1 MQDEGASAA
10 STAKA
15 DPNAATKKGL
25 TVGFLPKQ
33 VNNPYFTSADK
44 GGEAAL
50 TDLGSKYKEV
60 GPSSATDTAGQVSYV
75 NTLTQQQVN
84 AMAVSAQD
92 PGALCTALK
101 QAMKNDIKVVT
112 YDSDTKADCRN
123 AFVSQA
129 SAEDLGRTEVQLL
142 AEQIGYKGEIAI
154 LSAAQTATNQNTWI
168 DFMKDELKDPKYKNI
183 KLVKVAYGNDDA
195 QQSFQQTQG
204 LLQEY
209 PNLKGIISPT
219 TVGIKA
225 AAQYLSGSKYKGKVK
240 LTGLGTPND
249 MRKYVKNGTVEGFE
263 LWDPSK
269 LGALAAQTAVAL
281 VSGQITGKEGETF
294 KAERHHV
301 HHRQGRRDQPRQ
313 ADRVHRQ
320 EHRPVQL
327 LVAERYFMQRVCF
340 LLKVR
345 QDKLAEYRER
355 HAAVWPEMLEALSAT
370 GWHNYSLFLR
380 DDGLLVGYL
389 ETEDFEAAK
398 AGMEAAE
405 VNARWQ
411 AEMGE
416 FFESLDGA
424 RPDEAMK
431 PLTEVFHLA

>member
-1 MQDEGASAA
+1 MRKSTLRRSCAALATATSLALALTACGGTTKKDVADEGASAA
-10 STAKA
+10 TTGKA

-44 GGEAAL
+44 GGEKAL
-50 TDLGSKYKEV
+50 KELGSSYKEV

-75 NTLTQQQVN
+75 NTLTQQQVD

-112 YDSDTKADCRN
+112 YDSDTTPDCRN

-142 AEQIGYKGEIAI
+142 AKQIDYKGEIAI

-168 DFMKDELKDPKYKNI
+168 DFMKDELKKPEYKNM
-183 KLVKVAYGNDDA
+183 KLVKTAYGNDDA

-263 LWDPSK
+263 LWDPAK
-269 LGALAAQTAVAL
+269 LGELAARTAVAL
-281 VSGQITGKEGETF
+281 SSGQITGKEGETF
-294 KAERHHV
+294 KA
-301 HHRQGRRDQPRQ
+301 G
-313 ADRVHRQ
+313 
-320 EHRPVQL
+320 
-327 LVAERYFMQRVCF
+327 
-340 LLKVR
+340 
-345 QDKLAEYRER
+345 
-355 HAAVWPEMLEALSAT
+355 S
-370 GWHNYSLFLR
+370 
-380 DDGLLVGYL
+380 
-389 ETEDFEAAK
+389 
-398 AGMEAAE
+398 
-405 VNARWQ
+405 
-411 AEMGE
+411 MGE
-416 FFESLDGA
+416 YTIGKDGVISLG
-424 RPDEAMK
+424 K
-431 PLTEVFHLA
+431 PTVFDAKNIDQFNF

>member
-1 MQDEGASAA
+1 MRKSSLRRACVALAAVSSLALAATACGGTTKEDVKDESTGSAA
-10 STAKA
+10 SAGKA

-44 GGEAAL
+44 GGEDAL
-50 TDLGSKYKEV
+50 KELGSSYKEV
-60 GPSSATDTAGQVSYV
+60 GPSSATDTSGQVSYV
-75 NTLTQQQVN
+75 NTLTQQQVD

-168 DFMKDELKDPKYKNI
+168 DFMKEELKDAKYKDI

-263 LWDPSK
+263 LWDPAK
-269 LGALAAQTAVAL
+269 LGELAARTAVAL

-294 KAERHHV
+294 TAGDMGSYTIGKDGVINLGKPTVFDAKNI
-301 HHRQGRRDQPRQ
+301 DQ
-313 ADRVHRQ
+313 
-320 EHRPVQL
+320 
-327 LVAERYFMQRVCF
+327 F
-340 LLKVR
+340 
-345 QDKLAEYRER
+345 
-355 HAAVWPEMLEALSAT
+355 
-370 GWHNYSLFLR
+370 
-380 DDGLLVGYL
+380 
-389 ETEDFEAAK
+389 DF
-398 AGMEAAE
+398 
-405 VNARWQ
+405 
-411 AEMGE
+411 
-416 FFESLDGA
+416 
-424 RPDEAMK
+424 
-431 PLTEVFHLA
+431 

>member
-1 MQDEGASAA
+1 MRKATLRRSCAALAAVTSFALAATACGGTTKEDVQNDSASASA
-10 STAKA
+10 TGKA
-15 DPNAATKKGL
+15 DPNAELKKGL

-50 TDLGSKYKEV
+50 KELGSSYKEV
-60 GPSSATDTAGQVSYV
+60 GPSSATDTSGQVNYV
-75 NTLTQQQVN
+75 NTLTQQQVD

-101 QAMKNDIKVVT
+101 QAMSNDIKVVT
-112 YDSDTKADCRN
+112 YDSDTKPECRN

-154 LSAAQTATNQNTWI
+154 LSAAQTATNQNIWI
-168 DFMKDELKDPKYKNI
+168 DFMKDELKDPKYKDI
-183 KLVKVAYGNDDA
+183 KLVKVAYGDDDA
-195 QQSFQQTQG
+195 QKSFQQTQG

-249 MRKYVKNGTVEGFE
+249 MRKYVKDGTVEGFE
-263 LWDPSK
+263 LWDPAK
-269 LGALAAQTAVAL
+269 LGELAARTAVAL

-294 KAERHHV
+294 
-301 HHRQGRRDQPRQ
+301 
-313 ADRVHRQ
+313 
-320 EHRPVQL
+320 
-327 LVAERYFMQRVCF
+327 
-340 LLKVR
+340 
-345 QDKLAEYRER
+345 
-355 HAAVWPEMLEALSAT
+355 T
-370 GWHNYSLFLR
+370 
-380 DDGLLVGYL
+380 
-389 ETEDFEAAK
+389 
-398 AGMEAAE
+398 AGD
-405 VNARWQ
+405 
-411 AEMGE
+411 MGE
-416 FFESLDGA
+416 YTIGKDGVISLG
-424 RPDEAMK
+424 K
-431 PLTEVFHLA
+431 PTVFTKDNIDKFDF

>member
-1 MQDEGASAA
+1 MRRSTLRRSCAALATATSLALALTACGGTTKKDVANEGGSAA
-10 STAKA
+10 TAGKA

-44 GGEAAL
+44 GGEKAL
-50 TDLGSKYKEV
+50 KELGSSYKEV

-75 NTLTQQQVN
+75 NTLTQQQVD

-112 YDSDTKADCRN
+112 YDSDTTPDCRN

-142 AEQIGYKGEIAI
+142 AKQIDYKGEIAI

-168 DFMKDELKDPKYKNI
+168 DFMKDELKKPEYKNM
-183 KLVKVAYGNDDA
+183 KLVKTAYGNDDA

-249 MRKYVKNGTVEGFE
+249 MRKYVKNGTVEAFE
-263 LWDPSK
+263 LWDPAK
-269 LGALAAQTAVAL
+269 LGELAARTAVAL
-281 VSGQITGKEGETF
+281 SSGQITGKEGETF
-294 KAERHHV
+294 KA
-301 HHRQGRRDQPRQ
+301 G
-313 ADRVHRQ
+313 
-320 EHRPVQL
+320 
-327 LVAERYFMQRVCF
+327 
-340 LLKVR
+340 
-345 QDKLAEYRER
+345 
-355 HAAVWPEMLEALSAT
+355 S
-370 GWHNYSLFLR
+370 
-380 DDGLLVGYL
+380 
-389 ETEDFEAAK
+389 
-398 AGMEAAE
+398 
-405 VNARWQ
+405 
-411 AEMGE
+411 MGE
-416 FFESLDGA
+416 YTIGKDGVISLG
-424 RPDEAMK
+424 K
-431 PLTEVFHLA
+431 PTVFDAKNIDQFNF

>member
-1 MQDEGASAA
+1 MRKSTLRRSCAALATATSLALALTACGATTEKDVADEGASAA
-10 STAKA
+10 TAGKA

-44 GGEAAL
+44 GGEKAL
-50 TDLGSKYKEV
+50 KELGSSYKEV

-75 NTLTQQQVN
+75 NTLTQQQVD

-112 YDSDTKADCRN
+112 YDSDTTPDCRN

-142 AEQIGYKGEIAI
+142 AKQIDYKGEIAI

-168 DFMKDELKDPKYKNI
+168 DFMKDELKKPEYKNM
-183 KLVKVAYGNDDA
+183 KLVKTAYGNDDA

-263 LWDPSK
+263 LWDPAK
-269 LGALAAQTAVAL
+269 LGELAARTAVAL
-281 VSGQITGKEGETF
+281 SSGQITGKEGETF
-294 KAERHHV
+294 KA
-301 HHRQGRRDQPRQ
+301 G
-313 ADRVHRQ
+313 
-320 EHRPVQL
+320 
-327 LVAERYFMQRVCF
+327 
-340 LLKVR
+340 
-345 QDKLAEYRER
+345 
-355 HAAVWPEMLEALSAT
+355 S
-370 GWHNYSLFLR
+370 
-380 DDGLLVGYL
+380 
-389 ETEDFEAAK
+389 
-398 AGMEAAE
+398 
-405 VNARWQ
+405 
-411 AEMGE
+411 MGE
-416 FFESLDGA
+416 YTIGKDGVISLG
-424 RPDEAMK
+424 K
-431 PLTEVFHLA
+431 PTVFDAKNIDQFNF

>member
-1 MQDEGASAA
+1 MRKSSIRRTGVALAAVTSLALAATACGGTTKEDVSKDGASAA
-10 STAKA
+10 ATGKA
-15 DPNAATKKGL
+15 DAGAELKKGL
-25 TVGFLPKQ
+25 TIGFLPKQ

-44 GGEAAL
+44 GGEKAVKE
-50 TDLGSKYKEV
+50 LGSTYKEV
-60 GPSSATDTAGQVSYV
+60 GPSSATDTSGQVSYV
-75 NTLTQQQVN
+75 NTLTQQQVD

-154 LSAAQTATNQNTWI
+154 LSAAQTATNQNVWI
-168 DFMKDELKDPKYKNI
+168 DFMEEELKDPKYKDM
-183 KLVKVAYGNDDA
+183 KLVKVAYGDDDA
-195 QQSFQQTQG
+195 QKSFQQTQG

-263 LWDPSK
+263 LWDPAK
-269 LGALAAQTAVAL
+269 LGELAARTSVAL
-281 VSGQITGKEGETF
+281 VSGQITGKEGESF
-294 KAERHHV
+294 KA
-301 HHRQGRRDQPRQ
+301 GD
-313 ADRVHRQ
+313 
-320 EHRPVQL
+320 
-327 LVAERYFMQRVCF
+327 
-340 LLKVR
+340 
-345 QDKLAEYRER
+345 
-355 HAAVWPEMLEALSAT
+355 
-370 GWHNYSLFLR
+370 
-380 DDGLLVGYL
+380 
-389 ETEDFEAAK
+389 
-398 AGMEAAE
+398 
-405 VNARWQ
+405 
-411 AEMGE
+411 MGE
-416 FFESLDGA
+416 FTIGKDGVINLG
-424 RPDEAMK
+424 K
-431 PLTEVFHLA
+431 PTVFNKENIDQFNF

>member
-1 MQDEGASAA
+1 MRKSTLRRSCAALATATSLALALTACGGTTKKDVANEGGSAA
-10 STAKA
+10 AAGKA
-15 DPNAATKKGL
+15 DPDAATKKGL

-44 GGEAAL
+44 GGEKAL
-50 TDLGSKYKEV
+50 KELGSSYKEV

-75 NTLTQQQVN
+75 NTLTQQQVD

-112 YDSDTKADCRN
+112 YDSDTTADCRN

-142 AEQIGYKGEIAI
+142 AKQLDYKGEIAI

-168 DFMKDELKDPKYKNI
+168 DFMKDELKKPEYKNM
-183 KLVKVAYGNDDA
+183 KLVKTAYGNDDA

-249 MRKYVKNGTVEGFE
+249 MRKYVKNGTVEAFE
-263 LWDPSK
+263 LWDPAK
-269 LGALAAQTAVAL
+269 LGELAARTAVAL
-281 VSGQITGKEGETF
+281 SSGQITGKEGETF
-294 KAERHHV
+294 KA
-301 HHRQGRRDQPRQ
+301 G
-313 ADRVHRQ
+313 
-320 EHRPVQL
+320 
-327 LVAERYFMQRVCF
+327 
-340 LLKVR
+340 
-345 QDKLAEYRER
+345 
-355 HAAVWPEMLEALSAT
+355 S
-370 GWHNYSLFLR
+370 
-380 DDGLLVGYL
+380 
-389 ETEDFEAAK
+389 
-398 AGMEAAE
+398 
-405 VNARWQ
+405 
-411 AEMGE
+411 MGE
-416 FFESLDGA
+416 FTIGKDGVISLG
-424 RPDEAMK
+424 K
-431 PLTEVFHLA
+431 PTVFDAKNIDQFNF

>member
-1 MQDEGASAA
+1 MRKSSLRRACAALAAGTSLALALTACGGTTKNNSKSDDAGAT

-15 DPNAATKKGL
+15 DPNAALKKGL

-44 GGEAAL
+44 GGEKAL
-50 TDLGSKYKEV
+50 TELGSKYKEV

-101 QAMKNDIKVVT
+101 QAMKNNIKVVT
-112 YDSDTKADCRN
+112 YDSDTKPECRN

-129 SAEDLGRTEVQLL
+129 GAEDLGRTEVQLL
-142 AEQIGYKGEIAI
+142 AQQIGYKGEIAI
-154 LSAAQTATNQNTWI
+154 LSAAQTATNQNVWI
-168 DFMKDELKDPKYKNI
+168 DFMKKELADPKYKNI

-204 LLQEY
+204 LLQQY
-209 PNLKGIISPT
+209 PDLKGIISPT

-269 LGALAAQTAVAL
+269 LGDLAARTAVAL
-281 VSGQITGKEGETF
+281 ASGQITGKEGETF
-294 KAERHHV
+294 KAGSTTYTIGKDGV
-301 HHRQGRRDQPRQ
+301 ITLGKPTVFNAKNIDQ
-313 ADRVHRQ
+313 
-320 EHRPVQL
+320 
-327 LVAERYFMQRVCF
+327 FNF
-340 LLKVR
+340 
-345 QDKLAEYRER
+345 
-355 HAAVWPEMLEALSAT
+355 
-370 GWHNYSLFLR
+370 
-380 DDGLLVGYL
+380 
-389 ETEDFEAAK
+389 
-398 AGMEAAE
+398 
-405 VNARWQ
+405 
-411 AEMGE
+411 
-416 FFESLDGA
+416 
-424 RPDEAMK
+424 
-431 PLTEVFHLA
+431 

>member
-1 MQDEGASAA
+1 MRKSTLRRTCAALAAVTSLALAATACGGTTKSDVKKESTGSAA
-10 STAKA
+10 SAGKA

-50 TDLGSKYKEV
+50 KELGSKYKEV
-60 GPSSATDTAGQVSYV
+60 GPSSATDTSGQVSYV
-75 NTLTQQQVN
+75 NTLTQQQVD

-101 QAMKNDIKVVT
+101 QAMSNDIKVVT
-112 YDSDTKADCRN
+112 YDSDTNPECRN

-154 LSAAQTATNQNTWI
+154 LSAAQTATNQNIWI
-168 DFMKDELKDPKYKNI
+168 DFMKDELKDPKYKDI
-183 KLVKVAYGNDDA
+183 KLVKTAYGNDDA

-249 MRKYVKNGTVEGFE
+249 MRKYVKNGTVEAFE

-294 KAERHHV
+294 KAGGTSYTIGKDGV
-301 HHRQGRRDQPRQ
+301 ISLGKPTVFDAKNIDQ
-313 ADRVHRQ
+313 
-320 EHRPVQL
+320 
-327 LVAERYFMQRVCF
+327 FNF
-340 LLKVR
+340 
-345 QDKLAEYRER
+345 
-355 HAAVWPEMLEALSAT
+355 
-370 GWHNYSLFLR
+370 
-380 DDGLLVGYL
+380 
-389 ETEDFEAAK
+389 
-398 AGMEAAE
+398 
-405 VNARWQ
+405 
-411 AEMGE
+411 
-416 FFESLDGA
+416 
-424 RPDEAMK
+424 
-431 PLTEVFHLA
+431 

>member
-1 MQDEGASAA
+1 MRKSSLRRACAALAAVTSLALAATACGGTTKEDVKNESTGAAA
-10 STAKA
+10 AGGKA

-50 TDLGSKYKEV
+50 KELGSSYKEV
-60 GPSSATDTAGQVSYV
+60 GPSSATDTSGQVSYV
-75 NTLTQQQVN
+75 NTLTQQQVD

-101 QAMKNDIKVVT
+101 QAMSNDIKVVT
-112 YDSDTKADCRN
+112 YDSDTNPECRN

-154 LSAAQTATNQNTWI
+154 LSAAQTATNQNIWI
-168 DFMKDELKDPKYKNI
+168 DFMKDELKDPKYKDI

-249 MRKYVKNGTVEGFE
+249 MRKYVKNGTVDAFE
-263 LWDPSK
+263 LWDPAK

-294 KAERHHV
+294 KAGGTSYTIGKDGV
-301 HHRQGRRDQPRQ
+301 ISLGKPTVFDAKNIDQ
-313 ADRVHRQ
+313 
-320 EHRPVQL
+320 
-327 LVAERYFMQRVCF
+327 FNF
-340 LLKVR
+340 
-345 QDKLAEYRER
+345 
-355 HAAVWPEMLEALSAT
+355 
-370 GWHNYSLFLR
+370 
-380 DDGLLVGYL
+380 
-389 ETEDFEAAK
+389 
-398 AGMEAAE
+398 
-405 VNARWQ
+405 
-411 AEMGE
+411 
-416 FFESLDGA
+416 
-424 RPDEAMK
+424 
-431 PLTEVFHLA
+431 

>member
-1 MQDEGASAA
+1 MRTSTLRRTCATLAAVTSLALAATACGGTTKEDVKSDSTGSAA
-10 STAKA
+10 SAGKA
-15 DPNAATKKGL
+15 DPNAPLKKGL

-33 VNNPYFTSADK
+33 VNNPYFTTADK
-44 GGEAAL
+44 GGEKAVKE
-50 TDLGSKYKEV
+50 LGSSYKEV
-60 GPSSATDTAGQVSYV
+60 GPSSATDTSGQVSYV
-75 NTLTQQQVN
+75 NTLTQQQVD

-101 QAMKNDIKVVT
+101 QAMKNGIKVVT
-112 YDSDTKADCRN
+112 YDSDTNPDCRN

-154 LSAAQTATNQNTWI
+154 LSAAQTATNQNIWI
-168 DFMKDELKDPKYKNI
+168 DFMKEELKDPKYKDI

-263 LWDPSK
+263 LWDPAK
-269 LGALAAQTAVAL
+269 LGELAARTAVAL
-281 VSGQITGKEGETF
+281 SSGQITGKEGETF
-294 KAERHHV
+294 
-301 HHRQGRRDQPRQ
+301 
-313 ADRVHRQ
+313 
-320 EHRPVQL
+320 
-327 LVAERYFMQRVCF
+327 
-340 LLKVR
+340 
-345 QDKLAEYRER
+345 
-355 HAAVWPEMLEALSAT
+355 T
-370 GWHNYSLFLR
+370 
-380 DDGLLVGYL
+380 
-389 ETEDFEAAK
+389 
-398 AGMEAAE
+398 AGA
-405 VNARWQ
+405 
-411 AEMGE
+411 MGE
-416 FFESLDGA
+416 YTIGKDGVISLG
-424 RPDEAMK
+424 K
-431 PLTEVFHLA
+431 PTVFDAKNIDQFNF

>member
-1 MQDEGASAA
+1 MRRTSLRRACAAVAAVSSLALALTACGGTTKEDVKSENTGAAA
-10 STAKA
+10 SGGKA
-15 DPNAATKKGL
+15 DPNAALKKGL

-33 VNNPYFTSADK
+33 VNNPYFTSSDK

-50 TDLGSKYKEV
+50 KELGSSYKEV
-60 GPSSATDTAGQVSYV
+60 GPSSATDTSGQVNYV
-75 NTLTQQQVN
+75 NTLTQQRVD

-92 PGALCTALK
+92 PGALCPALK

-112 YDSDTKADCRN
+112 YDSDTTADCRN

-168 DFMKDELKDPKYKNI
+168 DFMKEELKDPKYKDV
-183 KLVKVAYGNDDA
+183 KLVKVAYGDDDA
-195 QQSFQQTQG
+195 QKSFQQTQG

-249 MRKYVKNGTVEGFE
+249 MRKYVKNGTVDGFE
-263 LWDPSK
+263 LWDPAK
-269 LGALAAQTAVAL
+269 LGELAARTAVAL

-294 KAERHHV
+294 TAGDMGSYTIGKDGV
-301 HHRQGRRDQPRQ
+301 ISLGKPTVFDKKNIDQ
-313 ADRVHRQ
+313 
-320 EHRPVQL
+320 
-327 LVAERYFMQRVCF
+327 FNF
-340 LLKVR
+340 
-345 QDKLAEYRER
+345 
-355 HAAVWPEMLEALSAT
+355 
-370 GWHNYSLFLR
+370 
-380 DDGLLVGYL
+380 
-389 ETEDFEAAK
+389 
-398 AGMEAAE
+398 
-405 VNARWQ
+405 
-411 AEMGE
+411 
-416 FFESLDGA
+416 
-424 RPDEAMK
+424 
-431 PLTEVFHLA
+431 

>member
-1 MQDEGASAA
+1 MRKSTLRRSCAALATATSLALALTACGGTTKKDVADEGASAA
-10 STAKA
+10 TAGKA

-44 GGEAAL
+44 GGEKAL
-50 TDLGSKYKEV
+50 KELGSSYKEV

-75 NTLTQQQVN
+75 NTLTQQQVD

-112 YDSDTKADCRN
+112 YDSDTTPDCRN

-142 AEQIGYKGEIAI
+142 AKQIDYKGEIAI

-168 DFMKDELKDPKYKNI
+168 DFMKDELKKPEYKNM
-183 KLVKVAYGNDDA
+183 KLVKTAYGNDDA

-249 MRKYVKNGTVEGFE
+249 MRKYVKNGTVEAFE
-263 LWDPSK
+263 LWDPAK
-269 LGALAAQTAVAL
+269 LGELAARTAVAL
-281 VSGQITGKEGETF
+281 SSGQITGKEGETF
-294 KAERHHV
+294 KA
-301 HHRQGRRDQPRQ
+301 G
-313 ADRVHRQ
+313 
-320 EHRPVQL
+320 
-327 LVAERYFMQRVCF
+327 
-340 LLKVR
+340 
-345 QDKLAEYRER
+345 
-355 HAAVWPEMLEALSAT
+355 S
-370 GWHNYSLFLR
+370 
-380 DDGLLVGYL
+380 
-389 ETEDFEAAK
+389 
-398 AGMEAAE
+398 
-405 VNARWQ
+405 
-411 AEMGE
+411 MGE
-416 FFESLDGA
+416 YTIGKDGVISLG
-424 RPDEAMK
+424 K
-431 PLTEVFHLA
+431 PTVFDAENIDQFNF